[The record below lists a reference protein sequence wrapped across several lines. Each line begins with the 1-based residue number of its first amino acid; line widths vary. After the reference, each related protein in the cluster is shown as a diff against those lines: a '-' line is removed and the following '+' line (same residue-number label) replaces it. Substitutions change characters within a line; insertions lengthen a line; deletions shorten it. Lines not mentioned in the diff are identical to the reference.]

1 MIINSRNHRSQIT
14 VLCLRNVSKLL
25 RRHGVFNGLRFENG
39 AKKKQTNKQMLH
51 ALKFESGPIWI
62 PQVYSSYLDFY
73 CLEQDTGNPTTP
85 KGASASS
92 TQ

>member
-39 AKKKQTNKQMLH
+39 AKKKNKQTN
-51 ALKFESGPIWI
+51 AACIE
-62 PQVYSSYLDFY
+62 V
-73 CLEQDTGNPTTP
+73 
-85 KGASASS
+85 
-92 TQ
+92 